1 MTESP
6 LLRSYQLQGIKQMC
20 DRRHTL
26 LADEPGLGKTAQ
38 VIGVINELELR
49 RVLVICPAS
58 VKVNWVRELHKWLTT
73 QREIQIIKNKVSTV
87 EPWAEIVVV
96 NYDLVIHSNIF
107 NQLKNNQWQLL
118 VCDECFL
125 GDTQVE
131 TFDGPKNIKDIK
143 IGDRVKNALGWSVV
157 THTSSK
163 TLDNYV
169 RICYD
174 SSIVNC
180 SRNHLWLTTRGWVKA
195 HELRTGDSLIYTDE
209 ACKIMRDMQNEVFC
223 SSDESEIRSISPL
236 AAFLREILFC
246 EVENGSTRG
255 ASESTFPRGVQ
266 QNIRGIEGEVEKSDS
281 RNASR
286 SSAEAA
292 RSNARTEPITDRK
305 NKKYSQRNEMGAYK
319 SLRERNGANEGR
331 AVFTQETR
339 EDVAME
345 LYCPDTD
352 KKSRGLSN
360 SLQTGFSTPWVNACN
375 RDRRVLSFSEDS
387 KAAGHEKNPVFKT
400 ARVDSVTFHQST
412 GGSINGTDIRD
423 NIFYD
428 LTVEG
433 HPSFSVNGV
442 IVHNS
447 HYLKN
452 MKAERTTAVL
462 GAGALAHKA
471 QRTIMVTGTPVLNRP
486 IELYPMLKV
495 LCPAVIGA
503 YKDYYKYAMRYCNA
517 WYDAF
522 SFNVNGASH
531 TDELNAALRKYYMI
545 RRTLS
550 EVETQIPAR
559 QYQMWFIEP
568 SLKVKTK
575 MQLVENAVRKDFQYQ
590 NLNLE
595 GGELATVRRETA
607 ESKIE
612 SCIEHIHD
620 RINECGKLVIFAYH
634 HSVIQNLQ
642 KQLSKYKPVVLDGS
656 KSQTQRQA
664 AIDSFVNDPS
674 TQVFIGQIQAAGQ
687 GIDGLQLVCNHVMFL
702 EWSWVPGE
710 IEQAMKRVQRMGQTK
725 TTFVEFIVWSDSVEE
740 HMMRTA
746 LDKVQ
751 VIREVV
757 K

>member
-58 VKVNWVRELHKWLTT
+58 VKINWVRELNKWLTT

-118 VCDECFL
+118 VCDE
-125 GDTQVE
+125 
-131 TFDGPKNIKDIK
+131 
-143 IGDRVKNALGWSVV
+143 A
-157 THTSSK
+157 
-163 TLDNYV
+163 
-169 RICYD
+169 
-174 SSIVNC
+174 
-180 SRNHLWLTTRGWVKA
+180 
-195 HELRTGDSLIYTDE
+195 
-209 ACKIMRDMQNEVFC
+209 
-223 SSDESEIRSISPL
+223 
-236 AAFLREILFC
+236 
-246 EVENGSTRG
+246 
-255 ASESTFPRGVQ
+255 
-266 QNIRGIEGEVEKSDS
+266 
-281 RNASR
+281 
-286 SSAEAA
+286 
-292 RSNARTEPITDRK
+292 
-305 NKKYSQRNEMGAYK
+305 
-319 SLRERNGANEGR
+319 
-331 AVFTQETR
+331 
-339 EDVAME
+339 
-345 LYCPDTD
+345 
-352 KKSRGLSN
+352 
-360 SLQTGFSTPWVNACN
+360 
-375 RDRRVLSFSEDS
+375 
-387 KAAGHEKNPVFKT
+387 
-400 ARVDSVTFHQST
+400 
-412 GGSINGTDIRD
+412 
-423 NIFYD
+423 
-428 LTVEG
+428 
-433 HPSFSVNGV
+433 
-442 IVHNS
+442 

-531 TDELNAALRKYYMI
+531 TEELNAALRKYYMI

-575 MQLVENAVRKDFQYQ
+575 MQLIENAVRKDFQYQ

-642 KQLSKYKPVVLDGS
+642 KQLSQYNPVVLDGS

-664 AIDSFVNDPS
+664 AIDSFVNDPK

-687 GIDGLQLVCNHVMFL
+687 GIDGLQHVCNHVMFL